1 MTPLSALGQIALPVS
16 DPDRA
21 EAFYEGKL
29 GLAKLFRFG
38 HLLFFDCD
46 GVRLML
52 EGNSATGATEGVC
65 LYYRVT
71 GIERAYEDMKGR
83 GVPFDDAPHLIAK
96 MPDHELWMA
105 FFRDPD
111 RNLLAIMEE
120 KR

>member
-1 MTPLSALGQIALPVS
+1 
-16 DPDRA
+16 
-21 EAFYEGKL
+21 
-29 GLAKLFRFG
+29 
-38 HLLFFDCD
+38 
-46 GVRLML
+46 ML
-52 EGNSATGATEGVC
+52 EGNSVTGATEGVC
-65 LYYRVT
+65 LYYRVA
-71 GIERAYEDMKGR
+71 GIERVCEDMKGR